1 MTRKHLVRALATL
14 ALLGMLAA
22 APASTGAAA
31 SGPGRIVFWDF
42 NTGQVYTVAPDGS
55 GLAQLTHVDSNH
67 AAINPHWSPDGARI
81 IYTLV
86 RINAPDDHARI
97 WIARADGSEAH
108 QLSHDRPGYRNYS
121 GTFTPDG
128 RSIVFDRCLPN
139 DGVCAIWRMAADG
152 SGMHAITPFHTGRR
166 EAVDFDPDVSP
177 TGAIAFT
184 RFAAGGIAAQVW
196 VIPHRGARGRPVT
209 PAWLEAGA
217 ANWAPDGRTLVVG
230 SNAVRPGSELYRLDA
245 DGSHLRRLTNTAFPH
260 SDFAPTHSPDGRRIA
275 FITDR
280 PFADLCCVRLA
291 EARADGSHL
300 HLVATG
306 GLNGVLQPDWSARVS
321 ATSTAAAPASIAA
334 GARRSIRLPALC
346 HALGGA
352 GRPYC

>member
-1 MTRKHLVRALATL
+1 MTRKHLVRALASL
-14 ALLGMLAA
+14 AVLGALAA
-22 APASTGAAA
+22 APASTGAAP

-42 NTGQVYTVAPDGS
+42 MTGQVYTVAPDGS
-55 GLAQLTHVDSNH
+55 ALQQVTHADANH
-67 AAINPHWSPDGARI
+67 AAINPKWSPDGASI

-97 WIARADGSEAH
+97 WIVRPDGSQAH
-108 QLSHDRPGYRNYS
+108 QLSRDRPGFRNYS

-152 SGMHAITPFHTGRR
+152 TGMRAITPFHTGRQ
-166 EAVDFDPDVSP
+166 EAVDFDPDVSR
-177 TGAIAFT
+177 TGAVAFT
-184 RFAAGGIAAQVW
+184 RFGFRGIAAQVW
-196 VIPHRGARGRPVT
+196 VIPHPGARGRPLT

-217 ANWAPDGRTLVVG
+217 ADWAPDGRTLVVG
-230 SNAVRPGSELYRLDA
+230 SNAVRPGSKLYRIA
-245 DGSHLRRLTNTAFPH
+245 PDGSHLRRLTNTTWPH
-260 SDFAPTHSPDGRRIA
+260 SDFAATHSPDGRRIA

-280 PFADLCCVRLA
+280 PFPDLCCAVLA

-306 GLNGVLQPDWSARVS
+306 GLKGVLRPDWSPRAAAASASARV
-321 ATSTAAAPASIAA
+321 ASVAE
-334 GARRSIRLPALC
+334 GVRRSIRLPALC

>member
-1 MTRKHLVRALATL
+1 MTRKRSFCALAAL
-14 ALLGMLAA
+14 ACWVRWRPRRLRP
-22 APASTGAAA
+22 APPRPG
-31 SGPGRIVFWDF
+31 GPDRLWDF

-55 GLAQLTHVDSNH
+55 GLRQLTHVDSNH
-67 AAINPHWSPDGARI
+67 AAINPRWSPDGARI

-97 WIARADGSEAH
+97 WIARADGSQAH

-217 ANWAPDGRTLVVG
+217 ARRRRTATLSWAATPCALEASCTGSTPTGLTSGGSRTPR
-230 SNAVRPGSELYRLDA
+230 SRTR
-245 DGSHLRRLTNTAFPH
+245 
-260 SDFAPTHSPDGRRIA
+260 DFAPTHSPDGRRIA

-300 HLVATG
+300 HRW
-306 GLNGVLQPDWSARVS
+306 QP
-321 ATSTAAAPASIAA
+321 A
-334 GARRSIRLPALC
+334 G
-346 HALGGA
+346 
-352 GRPYC
+352 